1 MPVSLSYGRE
11 GRFSC
16 EIDPRRIVA
25 QHRGPP
31 PCAGFAGRIRA
42 ALATPLDF
50 PSLVQVCVPGDRV
63 VVALDRHTPCA
74 AELIAE
80 IWRMLDQRGVN
91 AAGIQ
96 ILQPAALDRV
106 PLVDPR
112 NLLPEPICREVQW
125 TVHDPTDERRL
136 TYMAATA
143 RGERIYMAR
152 ELVDADVV
160 LSVGTIAYDPVLGYR
175 GTNSVFYPGLSN
187 TEAVI
192 RSRGEGHSEL
202 GPDDERPLRQTIDE
216 IAWLLGTQF
225 SIQVLPSAGGGAADV
240 IAGAY
245 DRVFRKGKQ
254 LLADS
259 WRVLLPERADLVLAA
274 VDADS
279 AGHGWDQV
287 GAALATARRLVAKG
301 GKIVVLSEFEA
312 EPEIGMEIIR
322 RSQTPREAL
331 QPIRKQSPVDMI
343 PATQFAMAADWARVY
358 LMSKLPIGMVD
369 ELFMVPVENDREL
382 GKLLANDDACVI
394 LESAQHTYG
403 EVGRG

>member
-1 MPVSLSYGRE
+1 MPVSLSYGRQ

-25 QHRGPP
+25 HHRGPP
-31 PCAGFAGRIRA
+31 QCEGFAAKIRA
-42 ALATPLDF
+42 MLATPLDF

-74 AELIAE
+74 ADLIAE
-80 IWRMLDQRGVN
+80 IWHMLEQRGI
-91 AAGIQ
+91 AATEFQ
-96 ILQPAALDRV
+96 ILQPAALDLV

-112 NLLPEPICREVQW
+112 HLLPESVRNDVKW

-136 TYMAATA
+136 AYLAATA

-152 ELVDADVV
+152 DLIDADVV
-160 LSVGTIAYDPVLGYR
+160 LSVGTIAYDPVLGHR

-225 SIQVLPSAGGGAADV
+225 SIQVLPSAGGGAAGV

-254 LLADS
+254 LLAES
-259 WRVLLPERADLVLAA
+259 WRVRLPERADLVLAA

-287 GAALATARRLVAKG
+287 GAALATARSLVSKG
-301 GKIVVLSEFEA
+301 GKIVILSELEK

-322 RSQTPREAL
+322 RSQTPRAAL
-331 QPIRKQSPVDMI
+331 QPIRKQAPVDMI
-343 PATQFAMAADWARVY
+343 PATQFATAADWARVY
-358 LMSKLPIGMVD
+358 LVSQLPVGMVD

-382 GKLLANDDACVI
+382 AKLLANDDSCVI

-403 EVGRG
+403 EVRK

>member
-25 QHRGPP
+25 RHRGPP
-31 PCAGFAGRIRA
+31 QCPGFAAAIRA
-42 ALATPLDF
+42 ALAKPLDF

-80 IWRMLDQRGVN
+80 IWHMLDQRGVN
-91 AAGIQ
+91 AEGFQ
-96 ILQPAALDRV
+96 ILQPAALDAV
-106 PLVDPR
+106 PLADPR
-112 NLLPEPICREVQW
+112 SQLPESVRREVQW
-125 TVHDPTDERRL
+125 TVHDPTDARRL
-136 TYMAATA
+136 AYLAATA

-160 LSVGTIAYDPVLGYR
+160 LSVGMIAYDPVLGYR

-225 SIQVLPSAGGGAADV
+225 SIQVLPAAGGGAAQV

-279 AGHGWDQV
+279 AGHGWDKV
-287 GAALATARRLVAKG
+287 GAALAIARNLVAKG
-301 GKIVVLSEFEA
+301 GKIVVLSELDQ

-322 RSQTPREAL
+322 KSQTARAAL
-331 QPIRKQSPVDMI
+331 QPIRRQAPVDMI
-343 PATQFAMAADWARVY
+343 PATQFATAADWARVY
-358 LMSKLPIGMVD
+358 LVSKLPVGMVD
-369 ELFMVPVENDREL
+369 ELFIVPLENDREL
-382 GKLLANDDACVI
+382 AKVLDNDDSCVI

-403 EVGRG
+403 EVRRG

>member
-1 MPVSLSYGRE
+1 MPVSLRYGRQ
-11 GRFSC
+11 GQFSC

-31 PCAGFAGRIRA
+31 QCQGFAARIRA

-74 AELIAE
+74 ADLIAE
-80 IWRMLDQRGVN
+80 IWPMLEQRGVA

-96 ILQPAALDRV
+96 ILQPAALDAV

-112 NLLPEPICREVQW
+112 SRLPEGVRQDVQW
-125 TVHDPTDERRL
+125 TVHDPTDPRRL
-136 TYMAATA
+136 AYLAASA
-143 RGERIYMAR
+143 RGERIYMAK

-160 LSVGTIAYDPVLGYR
+160 LSVGMIAYDPVLGYR

-187 TEAVI
+187 TDAVI

-225 SIQVLPSAGGGAADV
+225 SIQVLPATGGGAADV

-259 WRVLLPERADLVLAA
+259 WRVVLRERADLVLAA

-301 GKIVVLSEFEA
+301 GKIVILSELDA
-312 EPEIGMEIIR
+312 EPEIGIEIIR
-322 RSQTPREAL
+322 RSQSPREAL
-331 QPIRKQSPVDMI
+331 KPIRKQAPVDMI
-343 PATQFAMAADWARVY
+343 PATQFATAADWARVY
-358 LMSKLPIGMVD
+358 LVSKLPVGMVD

-382 GKLLANDDACVI
+382 AKLLANDDSCVI

-403 EVGRG
+403 EVGRK